1 MNRALIMTATP
12 GSHCCVCD
20 IGDERALVNVELAGG
35 GHVTLCGSHALM
47 HRRADVRPASE
58 SELRAL
64 LRDRRDRP
72 DRRED
77 GDELG
82 EALAAAFGRER
93 RAADRRRP

>member
-1 MNRALIMTATP
+1 M
-12 GSHCCVCD
+12 CD